1 MMNIKVLGEGCDKCD
16 QLYENTKEAVDLLGL
31 DCELEKV
38 EDLIEIVKLGVLTA
52 PSILVDGKLI
62 VSGQVATTK
71 NIMKLLKKLM

>member
-1 MMNIKVLGEGCDKCD
+1 MNIKVLGEGCDKCD